1 MEFGIL
7 DMKHALGDILRDKC
21 NIGHKGDR
29 RWKTSAYNNAS
40 SKLSSQIQMTS
51 MLIMPKTDIVD

>member
-1 MEFGIL
+1 
-7 DMKHALGDILRDKC
+7 MKHALGDILRDKC

-29 RWKTSAYNNAS
+29 GWKTSAYNNAS